1 MWLRGRAAVGRV
13 LQRLPG
19 AHAVTVWTWALPLLL
34 ALTMLPFTTAGSAY
48 WQRVSLQA
56 YGVAA
61 VVSAVGL
68 VAARPW
74 LRGLRVSARSGVVVL
89 IAYAAVAAVS
99 VIVAIA
105 VLPDLR
111 SPDRP
116 ALIGSVESVLLYAIA
131 STGAGG
137 VAAWSLS
144 WRARLRQALR
154 ESRLR
159 ARQAQQALD
168 EQQEMDALLR
178 SRGSREATTRVAT
191 PLAVVIDSLAD
202 RSDAELREAAME
214 IRRIA
219 TDEVRPLSHSLHPV
233 EPMEVADNNDDAI
246 GAGISWRVVAPLK
259 QPVPVVGIWLLSV
272 PGALLIPATGPG
284 SLWAAV
290 PDLGVLALGLWVLR
304 LGLRPCADLRR
315 VVQWLL
321 LIMGLGVV
329 GAAAGIAFALA
340 LGEPWSSLIA
350 TGAIVHVISGVA
362 LSLGRGWGGAM
373 RAEIALAQQEALL
386 ARSSLTLEIADIDR
400 SRRHAADVLHSRVQS
415 RLVAIADLLDFAAAG
430 NREDLQRGLEE
441 LQDTCNNTLP
451 EVIRI
456 LEGERSAD
464 LPFSELIRSMWPNV
478 DIRCDSDVDALAMD
492 DEVLAGVLLEACA
505 NAIRHGSATVIN
517 IECVENGSVL
527 RVRDNGSGPAADAS
541 AGLGMSAIAVHSPG
555 WSLERVDGWTEL
567 RLPIVAVQDHSRGAP
582 AIAR

>member
-1 MWLRGRAAVGRV
+1 MSRV

-34 ALTMLPFTTAGSAY
+34 ALTMVPFTTAGSAY

-61 VVSAVGL
+61 VVSAIGL
-68 VAARPW
+68 LAVRPW
-74 LRGLRVSARSGVVVL
+74 LRGLRATSGSGVVVL
-89 IAYAAVAAVS
+89 VTYAVIAAAS
-99 VIVAIA
+99 VIAAIV
-105 VLPDLR
+105 VLPDLW
-111 SPDRP
+111 SNDRP

-159 ARQAQQALD
+159 ARQARRALD
-168 EQQEMDALLR
+168 EQRELDALLR
-178 SRGSREATTRVAT
+178 SRGSHEVTTRIAA
-191 PLAVVIDSLAD
+191 PLAAVVDSLAD
-202 RSDAELREAAME
+202 RSDDELPATAIEL
-214 IRRIA
+214 RRIA

-233 EPMEVADNNDDAI
+233 EKMNVADNNDDAI
-246 GAGISWRVVAPLK
+246 GAGISWRVVAPLQ

-290 PDLGVLALGLWVLR
+290 PDLGVLAVGLWVLR
-304 LGLRPCADLRR
+304 LVLHPCANARR

-321 LIMGLGVV
+321 LVAGLAIV
-329 GAAAGIAFALA
+329 GAAAGIAFAVA
-340 LGEPWSSLIA
+340 LGEPWTSLIA

-373 RAEIALAQQEALL
+373 RAEIAHAQQEALL
-386 ARSSLTLEIADIDR
+386 ARSSLTLEIANIDR

-415 RLVAIADLLDFAAAG
+415 RLVAIADLLGFAAAG
-430 NREDLQRGLEE
+430 NREDLQRALEE
-441 LQDTCNNTLP
+441 LRDTCDNTLP

-464 LPFSELIRSMWPNV
+464 VAFSELICSMWPNV
-478 DIRCDSDVDALAMD
+478 EIRCDSDVDARAND
-492 DEVLAGVLLEACA
+492 DDVLAGVLLEACA
-505 NAIRHGSATVIN
+505 NAIRHGNASAID
-517 IECVENGSVL
+517 IEFVDNVSAL
-527 RVRDNGSGPAADAS
+527 RVRDNGSGPPADAN
-541 AGLGMSAIAVHSPG
+541 AGLGMSAIAVYSPG
-555 WSLERVDGWTEL
+555 WSLERMDGWTEL
-567 RLPIVAVQDHSRGAP
+567 RLPLVAGPRHSRGAP